1 MPIKIKKLL
10 QIGFL
15 VEDVNKMAK
24 FYEDNFGI
32 TGWEIS
38 ESCPPDMTLNG
49 QSFDGCPL
57 RIAIT
62 KVFGMELELIEPLLP
77 CPQMDWVKQHG
88 SGMHHL
94 AFETEEGYEV
104 VRKFAEDV
112 AGGTYVRGQGMGG
125 LMDYSYLD
133 FAGEAGLYFECY
145 KFIAP
150 GRTGIPIDYPGENAS
165 NVDPSMLPPLPKK
178 D

>member
-1 MPIKIKKLL
+1 MPVKIKKLL

-15 VEDVNKMAK
+15 VEDVDKMVK

-32 TGWEIS
+32 TGWNIS
-38 ESCPPDMTLNG
+38 DHAPPDMTING
-49 QSFDGCPL
+49 ETFESNPL
-57 RIAIT
+57 KFAIV
-62 KVFGMELELIEPLLP
+62 KVFGMELELIQPLLP
-77 CPQMDWVKQHG
+77 CPHMDWVKKHG
-88 SGMHHL
+88 SGLHHL

-104 VRKFAEDV
+104 VRKFSEDA
-112 AGGTYVRGQGMGG
+112 AGGTWVRGLGMGG

-133 FAGEAGLYFECY
+133 FSKEAGFYFECY
-145 KFIAP
+145 KHIAP

-165 NVDPSMLPPLPKK
+165 NVDPADFPPRPK

>member
-15 VEDVNKMAK
+15 VEDVDRMVK
-24 FYEDNFGI
+24 FYEENFGI
-32 TGWEIS
+32 TGWEFS
-38 ESCPPDMTLNG
+38 NSCPPDMTING
-49 QSFDGCPL
+49 ESFESTPL
-57 RIAIT
+57 RFAIT
-62 KVFGMELELIEPLLP
+62 KVFGMELELIQPMLP
-77 CPQMDWVKQHG
+77 CPHMDWVKKHG
-88 SGMHHL
+88 SGLHHL

-104 VRKFAEDV
+104 VRKFSEDV
-112 AGGTYVRGQGMGG
+112 AGGPWVRGQGMGG
-125 LMDYSYLD
+125 MMDYSYLD
-133 FAGEAGLYFECY
+133 FAKEAGFYFECY

-165 NVDPSMLPPLPKK
+165 NVDPSMLPPLPK